1 MVAAEFFSKEWAD
14 AVRDALT
21 AGPSE
26 QARAV
31 KLQEYWDFFDF
42 LKSVYP
48 ASWAL
53 GCRDLGSYL
62 FVQWA
67 GGTVTDCR
75 IIGPDDPPPTSPAPF
90 KATYVLGMDYRDW
103 KALHDGYDAQRTVMY
118 RKILLEQGELLEFF
132 KAIYFFVESL
142 SVIGT
147 VPAAYPDW
155 VDGTLV
161 RLEPVRAGP
170 TAHRP
175 IPGVTGAAGVT
186 GRGLAAG
193 RRSAR
198 PARPARPAPT
208 GWCR

>member
-1 MVAAEFFSKEWAD
+1 MADFFTKEWAD

-21 AGPSE
+21 AGPDE

-42 LKSVYP
+42 LKSIYP

-67 GGTVTDCR
+67 DGAVTDCR
-75 IIGPDDPPPTSPAPF
+75 IIGPDDPPPTSSSHGGLPPPVPPGPALF
-90 KATYVLGMDYRDW
+90 NATYVLGMDYRDW

-118 RKILLEQGELLEFF
+118 RKIMLEQGDLLEFF

-142 SVIGT
+142 AVIGA
-147 VPAAYPDW
+147 VPAAY
-155 VDGTLV
+155 
-161 RLEPVRAGP
+161 A
-170 TAHRP
+170 
-175 IPGVTGAAGVT
+175 
-186 GRGLAAG
+186 
-193 RRSAR
+193 
-198 PARPARPAPT
+198 
-208 GWCR
+208 